1 MERETHTMAI
11 TVYLIEYEVRP
22 APHSE
27 DFATTGGAFAV
38 CFIRADSA
46 EAAHEAAL
54 RYFVE
59 TAWEV
64 VAVEREPTPVDP
76 AEIEDEPDA
85 LDAYNDALE
94 HGECILLHLW
104 PPEAGDET
112 RH

>member
-1 MERETHTMAI
+1 MTPTI
-11 TVYLIEYEVRP
+11 YSLEYEVRP

-27 DFATTGGAFAV
+27 DFATAGGAFAI

-46 EAAHEAAL
+46 EAARDAAL

-64 VAVEREPTPVDP
+64 VALERDATVVDP
-76 AEIEDEPDA
+76 DEIEDEPDA

-104 PPEAGDET
+104 PPEEGDVT

>member
-1 MERETHTMAI
+1 MET

-27 DFATTGGAFAV
+27 DFATAGGAFAV

-46 EAAHEAAL
+46 DAAREAAL

-59 TAWEV
+59 TAWEI
-64 VAVEREPTPVDP
+64 VALERDAIPVDP

-85 LDAYNDALE
+85 LDAFNEAHE
-94 HGECILLHLW
+94 HGECILMHLW
-104 PPEAGDET
+104 PPEADIGDGT
-112 RH
+112 LH